1 MITPI
6 KITRNLFLISVFL
19 FFPGLSTFAT
29 WSIIVADPKTKE
41 IGIAGASCTPNVY
54 GIGAVA
60 PGKGAIVVQ
69 AYSNGF
75 AKLTGLNMLM
85 TGISA
90 DSILAK
96 LREGNFDPEHQQYA
110 ILSLADPLHPLTYSG
125 TQNTSYSGSMTG
137 KGISVQGN
145 TLTSPEVIRAVY
157 AAALK
162 AQQDSL
168 SIQEILMLAMEAGAA
183 AGGDK
188 RCEERKAS
196 SAFLLVCKPTD
207 VDHYWMSLIVRQTDD
222 HTKAVATLRLVL
234 EDWKMKNKIP

>member
-1 MITPI
+1 MITPM
-6 KITRNLFLISVFL
+6 KKTRILFLISVL
-19 FFPGLSTFAT
+19 IILARLSSFAT
-29 WSIIVADPKTKE
+29 WSIIVADLKTKE

-75 AKLTGLNMLM
+75 AKLTGFNMLM

-90 DSILAK
+90 DSIMAK
-96 LREGNFDPEHQQYA
+96 LREEDFDPEHQQYA
-110 ILSLADPLHPLTYSG
+110 ILSLANPAHPLTYSG
-125 TQNTSYSGSMTG
+125 KENIGYAGSITG
-137 KGISVQGN
+137 NGISVQGN

-162 AQQDSL
+162 AQQESL
-168 SIQEILMLAMEAGAA
+168 SLQEILMRAMEAGAA

-188 RCEERKAS
+188 RCGERKAS
-196 SAFLLVCKPTD
+196 SAFLLVCKPAD
-207 VDHYWMSLIVRQTDD
+207 VNHYWLNLVVRQTDD
-222 HTKAVATLRLVL
+222 RTKAVAALRFVL
-234 EDWKMKNKIP
+234 EDWKKKNKLH